1 MWAREWERIVA
12 RPWVFGTRSVAFA
25 LASNENVEPAS
36 ETARGLWTREYNR
49 RALMRNWSRRVD
61 MAYAPHSGRASIDV
75 CVSASFLDVDGFVFV
90 DVTFE
95 RLECSLDEA
104 ACHAS
109 VRVDDARRDGMS
121 FASLS
126 RNPNTRPCDVLSAP
140 NEAWDASELVCATAR
155 PPELAPI
162 ACPIATS
169 GALTEAAWEIDLRYT
184 LTPADAIRNAEECGV
199 RSEII
204 VLGAGSNAHLRLRE
218 AARLGVL
225 IAGRS
230 WLAAT
235 LVSNPMR
242 SARADAERTSRLACI
257 LVRALRLPWHI
268 APVVARWAM
277 LA

>member
-36 ETARGLWTREYNR
+36 ETARGLWAREYNR

-61 MAYAPHSGRASIDV
+61 MAYAPHPVSGRASIDV
-75 CVSASFLDVDGFVFV
+75 CVSAAFVEDDGFVLV
-90 DVTFE
+90 DVTLE

-104 ACHAS
+104 ACYAS
-109 VRVDDARRDGMS
+109 VRVEDARRDGMS
-121 FASLS
+121 LASLS
-126 RNPNTRPCDVLSAP
+126 RNPNTGLCVALAAP
-140 NEAWDASELVCATAR
+140 SDAYDASALEW
-155 PPELAPI
+155 PELE
-162 ACPIATS
+162 S
-169 GALTEAAWEIDLRYT
+169 GAALTEAAWEMGLRYAR
-184 LTPADAIRNAEECGV
+184 TPADAIRVAEQCGV

-204 VLGAGSNAHLRLRE
+204 VLGAGSNARLRLRE
-218 AARLGVL
+218 AARLGAL

-242 SARADAERTSRLACI
+242 SARADSDRTSCFARI
-257 LVRALRLPWHI
+257 VVRARRLPWHV